1 MPEIKLLT
9 VKDFAKERLV
19 TSSESMQ
26 KTLDLFIDSV
36 NNCNMQKI
44 TDLKILLKSQM
55 KVVDWFHMEL
65 DAVHCEE
72 IKIKARNKNVQV
84 DGEQ

>member
-19 TSSESMQ
+19 TSAESMQ

-44 TDLKILLKSQM
+44 TDLKNLLKSQM
-55 KVVDWFHMEL
+55 KVIHWFHVEL

-72 IKIKARNKNVQV
+72 IKINARNKNVQV
-84 DGEQ
+84 NGEQ

>member
-9 VKDFAKERLV
+9 VKDFAKERLI
-19 TSSESMQ
+19 TSAESMQ
-26 KTLDLFIDSV
+26 KTLDLFIDSA
-36 NNCNMQKI
+36 NKCNMQKI
-44 TDLKILLKSQM
+44 TDLKNLLKSQM
-55 KVVDWFHMEL
+55 KVIDWFHMEL

-72 IKIKARNKNVQV
+72 IKIKACNKNVQV

>member
-19 TSSESMQ
+19 TSAESMQ
-26 KTLDLFIDSV
+26 KTIDLFIDSV

-55 KVVDWFHMEL
+55 KVVDWFHIEL
-65 DAVHCEE
+65 DAVHLEE
-72 IKIKARNKNVQV
+72 IKINARNKGEQV
-84 DGEQ
+84 DGE